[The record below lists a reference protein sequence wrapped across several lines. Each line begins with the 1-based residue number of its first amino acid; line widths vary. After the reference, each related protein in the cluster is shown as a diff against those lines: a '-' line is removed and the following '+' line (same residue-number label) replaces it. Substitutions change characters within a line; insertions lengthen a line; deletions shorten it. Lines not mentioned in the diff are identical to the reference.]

1 MIAEPPP
8 TTAGLD
14 ASIELSW
21 RDHTTKQARAN
32 HVHERS
38 RIISQ
43 LAKYERGIINPRTS
57 KWVPLW
63 DTATF
68 MCLMFTAIITPF
80 EVCIIQ
86 EPGVIWS
93 VVNWVVNSFFIADM
107 VLQFFLAYQESPK
120 KGARWIVHRP
130 AIIRHYLR
138 TWFFLDLLS
147 SIDFQLVGKAILSSY
162 ETAGSSSGGDGGGGE
177 DGTDML
183 RLIRGIRLV
192 RLVKLL
198 RILRASR
205 IIARWQNFIG
215 MSFAQLS
222 MIKFAVM
229 TVFLVHILACF
240 WAYTGINWK
249 RDDDDLEHETTW
261 VIAGQFEPWI
271 ENSPIS
277 IYTVSFY
284 VAVVAMFGG
293 VGSIVPHNYYEY
305 MVLTIMM
312 VLGSFVWAWVIGSLC
327 GILATLNP
335 HATNFRN
342 TMDELNWFMTESGF
356 TQPHRVRLR
365 EFFRQTEDFSRTVAY
380 NELLEKMSAQLRG
393 DTALL
398 MGEEV
403 LRNVWYLHS
412 DHVEKE
418 FLAVVALNMQHAVYE
433 ARELIPV
440 QDLTVLIKG
449 MTAMRLR
456 IITKGG
462 VFGDDCIIDARH
474 AGLRDLVK
482 VNCLTFVQ
490 VVFIPR
496 HTIFELVESFPA
508 AKSWL
513 DHASK
518 ILTFRAGLRKYYAAY
533 KRELRRQ
540 REAAR
545 GGGAGGG
552 PGRLEAMSAKHIG
565 KMVRRQSLDSLQRS
579 AGLQYVP
586 EQDSVQMGL
595 PLGAGGGGGA
605 MMRGQVGQ
613 VIPEEVALET
623 ERASAAIIFADLMH
637 QKRMTTLF
645 GAGGGGGA
653 AAREEETKDTRLQRS
668 MSIMAERVENTRSAA
683 ADTAGRLETL
693 ARQQQLLD
701 QKMELQLTMMTQLVA
716 ANEKRDKLL
725 AERNGERASA
735 TGRAGGGGGGT
746 GGYESSGTDTNSGAT
761 PPSKQRVVKQH
772 TRRVKK
778 SHLAVAA
785 AVAPNAASSRPEALP
800 AAAATAVA
808 DGSFLMGAD
817 VQNLEA

>member
-1 MIAEPPP
+1 MVEPG
-8 TTAGLD
+8 TGIDT
-14 ASIELSW
+14 SVVELSSW
-21 RDHTTKQARAN
+21 QDHAAK
-32 HVHERS
+32 ERLKHMQEKK
-38 RIISQ
+38 RIVSQ
-43 LAKYERGIINPRTS
+43 LATYERGIINPRTS

-68 MCLMFTAIITPF
+68 LCLMFTAILTPF

-86 EPGVIWS
+86 DPGTVWL
-93 VVNWVVNSFFIADM
+93 VTNWVVNSFFIMDM
-107 VLQFFLAYQESPK
+107 ILQFFLAYQESPK

-138 TWFFLDLLS
+138 TWFLLDLLS

-162 ETAGSSSGGDGGGGE
+162 GPTSCSSSGDGDCDGE
-177 DGTDML
+177 DGTEML

-240 WAYTGINWK
+240 WAYTGINWEA
-249 RDDDDLEHETTW
+249 DDDDLEHETTW

-271 ENSPIS
+271 ETSPIS

-305 MVLTIMM
+305 MAITIMM

-335 HATNFRN
+335 HATQFRN

-356 TQPHRVRLR
+356 RQEHRVRLR

-380 NELLEKMSAQLRG
+380 NELLERMSAQLRG

-398 MGEEV
+398 MGEDV

-412 DHVEKE
+412 DHVEKQ
-418 FLAVVALNMQHAVYE
+418 FLAAVALNMQHAIYE

-462 VFGDDCIIDARH
+462 VFGEDCIIDDRH
-474 AGLRDLVK
+474 LGLRDLVK
-482 VNCLTFVQ
+482 INCLTFVY

-508 AKSWL
+508 AKTWL
-513 DHASK
+513 NHAAK
-518 ILTFRAGLRKYYAAY
+518 ILTLRAGLKKYYAAY

-545 GGGAGGG
+545 DGVC
-552 PGRLEAMSAKHIG
+552 PGRLQPMNAKQIG
-565 KMVRRQSLDSLQRS
+565 RIVRQQSLDLLQRE
-579 AGLQYVP
+579 AGLRYLP
-586 EQDSVQMGL
+586 EDDEAEQ
-595 PLGAGGGGGA
+595 PGAGAGA
-605 MMRGQVGQ
+605 GAGKAAMHGR
-613 VIPEEVALET
+613 IPEDMALET
-623 ERASAAIIFADLMH
+623 ERESAAIIFADLMH
-637 QKRMTTLF
+637 QKRLLTLP
-645 GAGGGGGA
+645 GA
-653 AAREEETKDTRLQRS
+653 APREEETKEARLQRS
-668 MSIMAERVENTRSAA
+668 MSIMAERVENARSVA

-701 QKMELQLTMMTQLVA
+701 QKMELQLTMMTQLIA
-716 ANEKRDKLL
+716 ANEKRAAVD
-725 AERNGERASA
+725 ARREVMWSRRGSS
-735 TGRAGGGGGGT
+735 GSGT
-746 GGYESSGTDTNSGAT
+746 GVYEDSGTDTNRAT
-761 PPSKQRVVKQH
+761 PHKHKH

-778 SHLAVAA
+778 SHPAGSPQQGAA
-785 AVAPNAASSRPEALP
+785 TVGSNAASSAGPDGTLP
-800 AAAATAVA
+800 TAASVA
-808 DGSFLMGAD
+808 DGSFLMGAEL
-817 VQNLEA
+817 QHLAA